1 MVEKGRYRSVCLNW
15 CMFCSIQTLVTHM
28 TEYCRMSGDAMAMQQ
43 HSYEQICRL
52 CEWIDF
58 LSPCPQAEDT
68 VQTYC
73 IVPSK

>member
-1 MVEKGRYRSVCLNW
+1 
-15 CMFCSIQTLVTHM
+15 
-28 TEYCRMSGDAMAMQQ
+28 MSGDAMAMQQ